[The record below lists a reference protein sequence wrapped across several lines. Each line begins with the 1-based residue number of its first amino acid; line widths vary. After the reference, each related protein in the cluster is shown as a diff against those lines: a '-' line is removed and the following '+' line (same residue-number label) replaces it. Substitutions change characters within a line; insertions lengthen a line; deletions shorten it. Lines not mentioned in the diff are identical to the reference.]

1 MRYISKRKYKKLI
14 SLVEKIFSSGEE
26 YDVAREYL
34 VVDTILERLH
44 IKVEK

>member
-14 SLVEKIFSSGEE
+14 NLVEKILSSGEE
-26 YDVAREYL
+26 YDVAREYFI
-34 VVDTILERLH
+34 VEVILERLH